1 MKSVHKSKSGLQRI
15 WRAMSYSLAGFRA
28 ALKNEHA
35 FQQEVF
41 LCAALLPVALWLP
54 LSAVERVLLIV
65 SLLVVLAVELLN
77 SAIEAVVDRVSLDDH
92 ELSKQA
98 KDFGS
103 AAVFVSL
110 AIVVVTWGLIAGP
123 AIARLR

>member
-1 MKSVHKSKSGLQRI
+1 MF
-15 WRAMSYSLAGFRA
+15 YSLAGFRA

-41 LCAALLPVALWLP
+41 LCAVLLPVALWLP

-123 AIARLR
+123 AIARLH